1 MFSILSI
8 NLKFSVNISRELLIL
23 KNLNEDFAKM
33 CDWLDDNKVSIDF
46 VENKT
51 KSILFAS
58 KRKIKRFPS

>member
-46 VENKT
+46 GENKT